1 MSRFLLTTAIAG
13 AALFVGHQLLAQS
26 RPQRAGFAAMR
37 RKLMKR
43 MIDAMPEDSP
53 PKLVMSIL
61 PRLQEQNDQI
71 LALLKEQTDLL
82 RNGAQSASS
91 RSRRRLGGIL
101 LCSRPFRPS
110 TRECARE
117 DYTSR
122 SVRRRRHP
130 LGPSLVL
137 ENSLR
142 WSIRR
147 SASRLKRASTSATS
161 QSQGDRLR
169 GRSQASLSRR

>member
-13 AALFVGHQLLAQS
+13 ATLFVGHQLLAQG
-26 RPQRAGFAAMR
+26 RPQIAGFAAMR

-91 RSRRRLGGIL
+91 RSRRRLEG
-101 LCSRPFRPS
+101 
-110 TRECARE
+110 
-117 DYTSR
+117 D
-122 SVRRRRHP
+122 
-130 LGPSLVL
+130 
-137 ENSLR
+137 
-142 WSIRR
+142 
-147 SASRLKRASTSATS
+147 SAL
-161 QSQGDRLR
+161 
-169 GRSQASLSRR
+169 